1 MLTNVDV
8 RERVSELQKAAARS
22 TAEAVI
28 LNRERVLQR
37 LSQLSYEA
45 QQTGHYS
52 AAARCE
58 ELIGKEIGMF
68 VDRSASL
75 WEIDPN
81 KLTLRQLD
89 VIAEHLIQ
97 RVVGDDPAVIA
108 ETKSRL
114 EAGETPDVEFG
125 EVTEPE
131 KGHWWFS
138 RRANRRGASAVIVLL

>member
-68 VDRSASL
+68 VDRSALL